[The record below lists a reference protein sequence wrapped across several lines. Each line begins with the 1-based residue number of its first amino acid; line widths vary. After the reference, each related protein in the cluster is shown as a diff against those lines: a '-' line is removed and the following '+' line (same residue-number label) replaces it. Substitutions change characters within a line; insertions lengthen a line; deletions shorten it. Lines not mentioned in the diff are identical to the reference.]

1 MPVEIVKF
9 DDESLTFDQDL
20 KVVELLCSGLSTR
33 EAARELSL
41 PLRAVERSLI
51 RTSGGVS
58 PTIRERELL
67 LLYEQMNHLHR
78 AHYPKALEGDY
89 DSTVAV
95 LRCADMRARLFGLY
109 APVNQPP
116 VDDSAELE
124 TSTDKIRAALDRVC
138 GIAPPVIDGE
148 GEPVDGGD
156 G

>member
-20 KVVELLCSGLSTR
+20 KVVELLCAGLSTR

-58 PTIRERELL
+58 PAIRERELL
-67 LLYEQMNHLHR
+67 LVYEQMNHLHK

-109 APVNQPP
+109 APVNAAPI
-116 VDDSAELE
+116 DNANDIE
-124 TSTDKIRAALDRVC
+124 TSTDKIRAAIDRIR
-138 GIAPPVIDGE
+138 GKRNRVIDGE
-148 GEPVDGGD
+148 ATQVEDDG
-156 G
+156 